1 MEKRGGGYGLEL
13 SACAGWHL
21 RRRVFVRAHFA
32 VPAPPI
38 MANIK
43 GKGCFSFTTRHG
55 SAHQVLGMVL
65 AGRAVELHPEFCRQ
79 AVDTGLTE
87 AERKFFEKARQ
98 LDNLDSDE
106 EEDPGDEVAEFTN
119 EIKLDKHDEEYLWR
133 DKYQARKPRFFNRV
147 FTGFEWNTYNRTH
160 YDRDNPPPKMVQG
173 QCVVNTPARVP

>member
-1 MEKRGGGYGLEL
+1 
-13 SACAGWHL
+13 
-21 RRRVFVRAHFA
+21 
-32 VPAPPI
+32 
-38 MANIK
+38 
-43 GKGCFSFTTRHG
+43 
-55 SAHQVLGMVL
+55 MVL

-79 AVDTGLTE
+79 AVDTGLSE

-106 EEDPGDEVAEFTN
+106 EEDPGDEVAEFAN

-173 QCVVNTPARVP
+173 QCVVNTFGGAPCAVSLCRLCCRCRSLILSSPPTPRLQVQHLLPRPH